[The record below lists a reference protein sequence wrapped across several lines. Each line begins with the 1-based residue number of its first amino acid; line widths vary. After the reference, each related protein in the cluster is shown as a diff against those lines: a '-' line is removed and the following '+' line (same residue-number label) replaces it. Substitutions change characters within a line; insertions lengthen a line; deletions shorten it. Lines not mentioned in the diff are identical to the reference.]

1 MPTLPSREPAS
12 AAIPP
17 STGGSPPAAI
27 PAVGAGTVRPSGWRK
42 TFSTL
47 RHRNFRFFVT
57 GQLISLAG
65 TWMQIVAQGWLV
77 YQISRSEAT
86 LGVVAFASAIPSLA
100 VSPWA
105 GVIIDRMQKRNLL
118 IATQIASMLMAF
130 LLAALTFTE
139 TVQVWHVV
147 VIAAVLGAVNAVDGP
162 ARQAFVV
169 EMVGREDLPNAI
181 ALNSMTFN
189 TARVIGPAFGGLLLA
204 TVGAAWCFTVN
215 GFSFLAVIFGLIAMR
230 LAPTELRSTAQSP
243 WEELKSGIRYA
254 TGHAEISG
262 LLLLALVLS
271 VFGITYST
279 VLPAYVDRVLALDAS
294 AFGWMTAATGIGAL
308 VGVAGITGLSERVA
322 RGQILFTAAILFPVV
337 LAGVSVVTW
346 FPLVILLAGLS
357 GMGFMTQFVLINTLL
372 QTRVDNSVRGRV
384 MSLYTLTFQGFAPFG
399 NLAIGAVSEARGI
412 PAAILLA
419 AGATLLGTILVYL
432 RTPQLRHL
440 P

>member
-1 MPTLPSREPAS
+1 
-12 AAIPP
+12 
-17 STGGSPPAAI
+17 
-27 PAVGAGTVRPSGWRK
+27 
-42 TFSTL
+42 
-47 RHRNFRFFVT
+47 
-57 GQLISLAG
+57 
-65 TWMQIVAQGWLV
+65 MQIVAQGWLV

-118 IATQIASMLMAF
+118 IATQVASMLMAF

-139 TVQVWHVV
+139 MVQVWHVV

-169 EMVGREDLPNAI
+169 EMVGREDLPSAI

-215 GFSFLAVIFGLIAMR
+215 GLSFLAVIFGLIAMR
-230 LAPTELRSTAQSP
+230 LAPSELRSTAQSP

-279 VLPAYVDRVLALDAS
+279 VLPAYVDRVLGLDAS

-384 MSLYTLTFQGFAPFG
+384 MSLYTLTFLGFAPFG
-399 NLAIGAVSEARGI
+399 NLAIGAVSEVRGI

-432 RTPQLRHL
+432 RTPQLRRL

>member
-1 MPTLPSREPAS
+1 
-12 AAIPP
+12 
-17 STGGSPPAAI
+17 
-27 PAVGAGTVRPSGWRK
+27 
-42 TFSTL
+42 
-47 RHRNFRFFVT
+47 
-57 GQLISLAG
+57 
-65 TWMQIVAQGWLV
+65 MQIVAQGWLV
-77 YQISRSEAT
+77 YQISRSEVT

-105 GVIIDRMQKRNLL
+105 GVIIDRVQKRNLL
-118 IATQIASMLMAF
+118 IATQVAAMLMAF

-169 EMVGREDLPNAI
+169 EMVGREDLPSAI

-215 GFSFLAVIFGLIAMR
+215 GLSFLAVIFGLIAMR
-230 LAPTELRSTAQSP
+230 LAPSELRSTAQSP

-279 VLPAYVDRVLALDAS
+279 VLPAYVDRVLGLDAS

-372 QTRVDNSVRGRV
+372 QTRVDNNVRGRV
-384 MSLYTLTFQGFAPFG
+384 MSLYTLTFLGFAPFG
-399 NLAIGAVSEARGI
+399 NLAIGAVSEVRGI

-419 AGATLLGTILVYL
+419 AGATLLGTILVYV
-432 RTPQLRHL
+432 RTPQLRRL

>member
-1 MPTLPSREPAS
+1 
-12 AAIPP
+12 
-17 STGGSPPAAI
+17 
-27 PAVGAGTVRPSGWRK
+27 
-42 TFSTL
+42 L

-77 YQISRSEAT
+77 YQISRSEVT

-105 GVIIDRMQKRNLL
+105 GVIIDRVQKRNLL
-118 IATQIASMLMAF
+118 IATQVAAMLMAF

-169 EMVGREDLPNAI
+169 EMVGREDLPSAI

-215 GFSFLAVIFGLIAMR
+215 GLSFLAVIFGLIAMR
-230 LAPTELRSTAQSP
+230 LAPSELRSTAQSP

-279 VLPAYVDRVLALDAS
+279 VLPAYVDRVLGLDAS

-372 QTRVDNSVRGRV
+372 QTRVDNNVRGRV
-384 MSLYTLTFQGFAPFG
+384 MSLYTLTFLGFAPFG
-399 NLAIGAVSEARGI
+399 NLAIGAVSEVRGI

-419 AGATLLGTILVYL
+419 AGATLLGTILVYV
-432 RTPQLRHL
+432 RTPQLRRL

>member
-1 MPTLPSREPAS
+1 M
-12 AAIPP
+12 
-17 STGGSPPAAI
+17 
-27 PAVGAGTVRPSGWRK
+27 
-42 TFSTL
+42 
-47 RHRNFRFFVT
+47 T

-77 YQISRSEAT
+77 YQISRSEVT

-105 GVIIDRMQKRNLL
+105 GVIIDRVQKRNLL
-118 IATQIASMLMAF
+118 IATQVAAMLMAF

-169 EMVGREDLPNAI
+169 EMVGREDLPSAI

-215 GFSFLAVIFGLIAMR
+215 GLSFLAVIFGLIAMR
-230 LAPTELRSTAQSP
+230 LAPSELRSTAQSP

-279 VLPAYVDRVLALDAS
+279 VLPAYVDRVLGLDAS

-372 QTRVDNSVRGRV
+372 QTRVDNNVRGRV
-384 MSLYTLTFQGFAPFG
+384 MSLYTLTFLGFAPFG
-399 NLAIGAVSEARGI
+399 NLAIGAVSEVRGI

-419 AGATLLGTILVYL
+419 AGATLLGTILVYV
-432 RTPQLRHL
+432 RTPQLRRL